1 MRSALAALAALF
13 IIGAAVIYST
23 FSLASCD
30 SVTITGSAIPAT
42 GGLNIDARGM
52 EARIAELRQGAESY
66 NSSAKDEDGE
76 FISSGNVRALSPGSR
91 LERSI
96 SINLPSN
103 NSSEQNRSLLNF
115 TTVNFTALNLTLLN
129 ASAGNLSASEESSLA
144 STNATLFEIG
154 NLSRSIKASS
164 QRPGA
169 SSQASAKGF
178 YNSTS
183 SRQGMGA
190 SLIQSSMSLKGDFDV
205 ERSASFQNRG
215 F

>member
-1 MRSALAALAALF
+1 MRSAMAVFLILGSAA
-13 IIGAAVIYST
+13 IIISAVDLSR
-23 FSLASCD
+23 SD
-30 SVTITGSAIPAT
+30 SVTITGSAIPVT

-52 EARIAELRQGAESY
+52 EARIAELRQSAESY

-91 LERSI
+91 LERFV

-103 NSSEQNRSLLNF
+103 NSSDQNSSLLNF
-115 TTVNFTALNLTLLN
+115 TPANSTALNSTPLN

-144 STNATLFEIG
+144 STNASSFEIG

-164 QRPGA
+164 QRKGA

-183 SRQGMGA
+183 SRQGMGS

-205 ERSASFQNRG
+205 ERSSSIQDRG

>member
-1 MRSALAALAALF
+1 MKTAMAVFLILGSAAIIISAVDLSRS
-13 IIGAAVIYST
+13 
-23 FSLASCD
+23 D
-30 SVTITGSAIPAT
+30 SVTITGSAIPVT
-42 GGLNIDARGM
+42 GGFNIDARGM
-52 EARIAELRQGAESY
+52 EDRIAELRQGAESY

-76 FISSGNVRALSPGSR
+76 FISSGNVKALSPGSR
-91 LERSI
+91 LERFV

-103 NSSEQNRSLLNF
+103 NSSDQNSSLLNF
-115 TTVNFTALNLTLLN
+115 TPANSTALNSTPLN

-144 STNATLFEIG
+144 STNASSFEIG

-164 QRPGA
+164 QRKGA

-183 SRQGMGA
+183 SRQGMGS

-205 ERSASFQNRG
+205 ERSSSIQDRG

>member
-1 MRSALAALAALF
+1 MKTAMAVFLILGSAAIIISAVDLSRS
-13 IIGAAVIYST
+13 
-23 FSLASCD
+23 D
-30 SVTITGSAIPAT
+30 SVTITGSAIPVT
-42 GGLNIDARGM
+42 GGFNIDARGM

-76 FISSGNVRALSPGSR
+76 FISSGNVKALSPGSR
-91 LERSI
+91 LERFV

-103 NSSEQNRSLLNF
+103 NSSDQNSSLLNF
-115 TTVNFTALNLTLLN
+115 TAANSTTLNSTPLN

-144 STNATLFEIG
+144 SKEESPFEIG

-164 QRPGA
+164 QRKGA

-183 SRQGMGA
+183 SRQGMGS

-205 ERSASFQNRG
+205 ERSSSIQDRG

>member
-1 MRSALAALAALF
+1 MRSAMAVFLILGSAA
-13 IIGAAVIYST
+13 IIISAVDLSR
-23 FSLASCD
+23 SD
-30 SVTITGSAIPAT
+30 SVTITGSAIPVT

-52 EARIAELRQGAESY
+52 EARIAELRQSAESY

-76 FISSGNVRALSPGSR
+76 FISSGNVKALSPGSR
-91 LERSI
+91 LERFV

-103 NSSEQNRSLLNF
+103 NSSDQNSSLLNF
-115 TTVNFTALNLTLLN
+115 TPANSTALNSTPLN

-144 STNATLFEIG
+144 STNASSFEIG

-164 QRPGA
+164 QRKGA

-183 SRQGMGA
+183 SRQGMGS

-205 ERSASFQNRG
+205 ERSSSIQDRG

>member
-1 MRSALAALAALF
+1 MKTAMAVFLILGSAAIIISAVDLSRS
-13 IIGAAVIYST
+13 
-23 FSLASCD
+23 D
-30 SVTITGSAIPAT
+30 SVTITGSAIPVT
-42 GGLNIDARGM
+42 GGFNIDARGM

-76 FISSGNVRALSPGSR
+76 FISSGNVKALSPGSR
-91 LERSI
+91 LERFV

-103 NSSEQNRSLLNF
+103 NSSDQNSSLLNF
-115 TTVNFTALNLTLLN
+115 TAANSTALNSTPLN
-129 ASAGNLSASEESSLA
+129 ASAGNLAASDEGSLA
-144 STNATLFEIG
+144 SKEESPFEIG

-164 QRPGA
+164 QRKGA

-183 SRQGMGA
+183 SRQGMGS

-205 ERSASFQNRG
+205 ERSSSIQDRG

>member
-1 MRSALAALAALF
+1 MRSALATLF
-13 IIGAAVIYST
+13 IIVAALIYSAL
-23 FSLASCD
+23 SLASCD
-30 SVTITGSAIPAT
+30 SVTITGSAIPVT
-42 GGLNIDARGM
+42 GGLDIDARGM
-52 EARIAELRQGAESY
+52 EEKIAELRQGAQSY
-66 NSSAKDEDGE
+66 NSSAIDEDGE

-91 LERSI
+91 LERSV

-103 NSSEQNRSLLNF
+103 NSSGQNRSLLNF
-115 TTVNFTALNLTLLN
+115 TAANSTALNSTLLN
-129 ASAGNLSASEESSLA
+129 ASTGNLSASEESSLA
-144 STNATLFEIG
+144 STNAAAFEIG

-164 QRPGA
+164 QRQRT

-190 SLIQSSMSLKGDFDV
+190 SVIHSSMSLKGDFDV
-205 ERSASFQNRG
+205 ERSSSIQDRG

>member
-1 MRSALAALAALF
+1 MKTAMAVFLILGSAAIIISAVDLSRS
-13 IIGAAVIYST
+13 
-23 FSLASCD
+23 D
-30 SVTITGSAIPAT
+30 SVTITGSAIPVT
-42 GGLNIDARGM
+42 GGFNIDARGM
-52 EARIAELRQGAESY
+52 EDRIAELRQGAESY

-76 FISSGNVRALSPGSR
+76 FISSGNVKALSPGSR
-91 LERSI
+91 LERFV

-103 NSSEQNRSLLNF
+103 NSSDQNSSLLNF
-115 TTVNFTALNLTLLN
+115 TAANSTALNSTPLN
-129 ASAGNLSASEESSLA
+129 ASAGNLSASDEGSLA
-144 STNATLFEIG
+144 SKEESPFEIG

-164 QRPGA
+164 QRQGA

-190 SLIQSSMSLKGDFDV
+190 SVIQSSMSLKGDFDV
-205 ERSASFQNRG
+205 ERSSSIQDRG

>member
-1 MRSALAALAALF
+1 MKTAMAVFLILGSTAIIISAVDLSRS
-13 IIGAAVIYST
+13 
-23 FSLASCD
+23 D
-30 SVTITGSAIPAT
+30 SVTITGSAIPVT
-42 GGLNIDARGM
+42 RGFNIDARGM

-66 NSSAKDEDGE
+66 NSSAKDEGGE

-91 LERSI
+91 LERSV

-103 NSSEQNRSLLNF
+103 NSSEQNSSLLNF
-115 TTVNFTALNLTLLN
+115 TAANSTALNSTPLN
-129 ASAGNLSASEESSLA
+129 ASASNLAASEESSLA
-144 STNATLFEIG
+144 STNATIFEIG

-164 QRPGA
+164 QKPWA

-183 SRQGMGA
+183 SRQGLGA
-190 SLIQSSMSLKGDFDV
+190 SVILSSMSLKGDFDV
-205 ERSASFQNRG
+205 ERSASIQDRG

>member
-1 MRSALAALAALF
+1 MRSALAALF
-13 IIGAAVIYST
+13 IIGAAVIYSA

-30 SVTITGSAIPAT
+30 SVTIAGSAKPVT

-52 EARIAELRQGAESY
+52 EARIAELRQGAESF

-76 FISSGNVRALSPGSR
+76 FISSGNVRALSPGAR
-91 LERSI
+91 LESFV

-103 NSSEQNRSLLNF
+103 NSSDQNSSLLNF
-115 TTVNFTALNLTLLN
+115 TAANSTALNSTPLN

-144 STNATLFEIG
+144 STNATSFEIG

-164 QRPGA
+164 QRQGA

-190 SLIQSSMSLKGDFDV
+190 SVIHSSMSLKGDFDV
-205 ERSASFQNRG
+205 ERSSSIQDRG

>member
-1 MRSALAALAALF
+1 MKTAMAVFLILGSAAIIISAVDLSRS
-13 IIGAAVIYST
+13 
-23 FSLASCD
+23 D
-30 SVTITGSAIPAT
+30 SVTITGSAIPVT
-42 GGLNIDARGM
+42 GGFNIDARGM

-76 FISSGNVRALSPGSR
+76 FISSGNVKALSPGSR
-91 LERSI
+91 LERFV

-103 NSSEQNRSLLNF
+103 NSSDQNSSLLNF
-115 TTVNFTALNLTLLN
+115 TAANSTALNSTPLN

-144 STNATLFEIG
+144 STNASSFEIG

-164 QRPGA
+164 QRKGA

-183 SRQGMGA
+183 SRQGMGS

-205 ERSASFQNRG
+205 ERSSSIQDRG

>member
-1 MRSALAALAALF
+1 MRSALAALF
-13 IIGAAVIYST
+13 IIGAAVIYSA

-30 SVTITGSAIPAT
+30 SVTITGSAKPVT

-52 EARIAELRQGAESY
+52 EDRIAELRQGAESY

-91 LERSI
+91 LERSLSI
-96 SINLPSN
+96 SLPSN
-103 NSSEQNRSLLNF
+103 NSSDQNSSLLNSAAA
-115 TTVNFTALNLTLLN
+115 NSTALNSTPLN
-129 ASAGNLSASEESSLA
+129 ASAGNLSASEESILA

-164 QRPGA
+164 QRQGA
-169 SSQASAKGF
+169 SSRASAKGF

-190 SLIQSSMSLKGDFDV
+190 SVIQSSMSLKGDFDV
-205 ERSASFQNRG
+205 ERSSSIQDRG

>member
-1 MRSALAALAALF
+1 MKTAMAVFLILGSAAIIISAVDLSRS
-13 IIGAAVIYST
+13 
-23 FSLASCD
+23 D
-30 SVTITGSAIPAT
+30 SVTITGSAIPVT
-42 GGLNIDARGM
+42 GGFNIDARGM
-52 EARIAELRQGAESY
+52 EDRIAELRQGAESY

-76 FISSGNVRALSPGSR
+76 FISSGNVRALSPGAR
-91 LERSI
+91 LESFV

-103 NSSEQNRSLLNF
+103 NSSDQNSSLLNF
-115 TTVNFTALNLTLLN
+115 TAANSTALNSTPLN
-129 ASAGNLSASEESSLA
+129 ASAGNLSASEESILA

-164 QRPGA
+164 QRQGA

-190 SLIQSSMSLKGDFDV
+190 SVIQSSMSLKGDFDV
-205 ERSASFQNRG
+205 ERSSSIQDRG

>member
-1 MRSALAALAALF
+1 MRSALAALF
-13 IIGAAVIYST
+13 IIGASVIYSA

-30 SVTITGSAIPAT
+30 SVTITGSAKPVT

-52 EARIAELRQGAESY
+52 EDRIAELRQGAESY
-66 NSSAKDEDGE
+66 NSSAKDEDSE
-76 FISSGNVRALSPGSR
+76 FISSGNVKALSPGSR
-91 LERSI
+91 LESFV

-103 NSSEQNRSLLNF
+103 NSSDQNSSLLIF
-115 TTVNFTALNLTLLN
+115 TAANSTALNSTPLN
-129 ASAGNLSASEESSLA
+129 ASAGNLSASEESILA

-164 QRPGA
+164 QRQGA

-190 SLIQSSMSLKGDFDV
+190 SVIQSSMSLKGDFDV
-205 ERSASFQNRG
+205 ERSSSIQDRG

>member
-1 MRSALAALAALF
+1 MKAAMAVFLILGSAAIIISAVDLSRS
-13 IIGAAVIYST
+13 
-23 FSLASCD
+23 D
-30 SVTITGSAIPAT
+30 SVTITGSAIPVT
-42 GGLNIDARGM
+42 GGSNIDARGM

-76 FISSGNVRALSPGSR
+76 FISSGNVKALSPGSR
-91 LERSI
+91 LERFVSI
-96 SINLPSN
+96 YLPSN
-103 NSSEQNRSLLNF
+103 NSSDLNSSLLNF
-115 TTVNFTALNLTLLN
+115 AAANSTALNSTPLN
-129 ASAGNLSASEESSLA
+129 SSAGNLSASEESSLA
-144 STNATLFEIG
+144 STNASSFEIG

-164 QRPGA
+164 QRQGA

-205 ERSASFQNRG
+205 ERSSSFQDRG

>member
-1 MRSALAALAALF
+1 MKTAMAVFLILGSAAIIISAVDPSRS
-13 IIGAAVIYST
+13 
-23 FSLASCD
+23 D
-30 SVTITGSAIPAT
+30 SVTITGSAIPVT
-42 GGLNIDARGM
+42 GGFNIDARGM
-52 EARIAELRQGAESY
+52 EDRIAELRQGAESY

-76 FISSGNVRALSPGSR
+76 FISSGNVKALSPGSR
-91 LERSI
+91 LERFV

-103 NSSEQNRSLLNF
+103 NSSDQNSSLLNF
-115 TTVNFTALNLTLLN
+115 TAANSTALNSTPLN

-144 STNATLFEIG
+144 STNASSFEIG

-164 QRPGA
+164 QRKGA

-183 SRQGMGA
+183 SRQGMGT
-190 SLIQSSMSLKGDFDV
+190 SVIQSSMSLKGDFDV
-205 ERSASFQNRG
+205 ERSSSIQDRG

>member
-1 MRSALAALAALF
+1 MRSALAALF
-13 IIGAAVIYST
+13 IIGAAVIYSA

-30 SVTITGSAIPAT
+30 SVTITGSAIPVT
-42 GGLNIDARGM
+42 SGFNIDARGM
-52 EARIAELRQGAESY
+52 EDRIAELRQGAESY

-91 LERSI
+91 LESFV

-103 NSSEQNRSLLNF
+103 NSSDQNSSLPNSAAA
-115 TTVNFTALNLTLLN
+115 NSTALNSTPLN
-129 ASAGNLSASEESSLA
+129 ASAGNLSPSEESSLA

-164 QRPGA
+164 QRQGA

-205 ERSASFQNRG
+205 ERSSSFQDRG

>member
-1 MRSALAALAALF
+1 MKTAMAVFLILGSAAIIISAVDLSRS
-13 IIGAAVIYST
+13 
-23 FSLASCD
+23 D
-30 SVTITGSAIPAT
+30 SVTITGSAIPVT
-42 GGLNIDARGM
+42 GGFNIDARGM
-52 EARIAELRQGAESY
+52 EDRIAELRQGAESY

-76 FISSGNVRALSPGSR
+76 FISSGNVKALSPGSR
-91 LERSI
+91 LERFV

-103 NSSEQNRSLLNF
+103 NSSDQNSSLLNF
-115 TTVNFTALNLTLLN
+115 TAANSTALNSTPLN

-144 STNATLFEIG
+144 STNASSFEIG

-164 QRPGA
+164 QRKGA

-183 SRQGMGA
+183 SRQGMGS

-205 ERSASFQNRG
+205 ERSSSIQDRG